1 MDENSINPQLI
12 IPPINN
18 AIAIYIAEIFSV
30 YFQFV
35 CFAIMIIVAKHG
47 IYSMVTRLNTI
58 I

>member
-1 MDENSINPQLI
+1 MDKNSINPQLT

-18 AIAIYIAEIFSV
+18 AIAISIAEIFIV

-35 CFAIMIIVAKHG
+35 YFAIMIIVAKHG
-47 IYSMVTRLNTI
+47 IYSIVTRLNTI